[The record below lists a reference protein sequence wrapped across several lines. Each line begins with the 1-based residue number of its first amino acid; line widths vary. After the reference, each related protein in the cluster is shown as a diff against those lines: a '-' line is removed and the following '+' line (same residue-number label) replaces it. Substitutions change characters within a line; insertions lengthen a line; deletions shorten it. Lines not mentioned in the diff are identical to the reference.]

1 MFEHIK
7 KSVLKTQRVDISF
20 QGREGRITYVS
31 KPVLEAITEHARLC
45 RDIQAIR
52 ARLHNGPSYSHP
64 AMTAA
69 RLHLQLAVP
78 RQTFQTP
85 QELADELGRLNGI
98 LYDLGRILSRM
109 PGTTWPHTQ
118 EIRFLARYRQIA
130 RKRDLTKGWNRSAVS
145 RRRKKP
151 LEDRTVESDQPPLEP
166 HD

>member
-1 MFEHIK
+1 MFENYK
-7 KSVLKTQRVDISF
+7 KSALKIMRVDISF
-20 QGREGRITYVS
+20 QGREGKITYVS
-31 KPVLEAITEHARLC
+31 KPVLEAIQEYHRLC
-45 RDIQAIR
+45 RDLQAIR
-52 ARLHNGPSYSHP
+52 QRLHNGPSYCHP

-69 RLHLQLAVP
+69 RLHLHLAVP
-78 RQTFQTP
+78 RTQFSTP

-145 RRRKKP
+145 RRKKKP
-151 LEDRTVESDQPPLEP
+151 DVPIPEFDAPPLEP
-166 HD
+166 AD